1 MGQQKIYLKNGQT
14 VICDTTKTT
23 SEGTYRTQFIYNVF
37 CCGTEEYIVN
47 TLHRREN
54 PYADYVMRWTF
65 PSDVYFEFKLTYS
78 EQGHHWSYSAQLTD
92 GKGTTYPI
100 YFGLKHIPDARP
112 DKYYVQAYMRYNT
125 TTSKFAIDVN
135 SFGYGY
141 DDNHPEWYAA
151 QNMTSEKMSEYSN
164 DRSALPNSVY
174 PTLIVDYCNND
185 VSILGDAPAKP
196 DPYNPGGSADPD
208 GNGGGGDFDTSS
220 DPIEFP
226 SLPTLNASTT
236 GFLTIYAPYIGEVN
250 ALADYMW
257 TDDFITNVKKLYSDP
272 ADAVISF
279 GIVPYSIPSVVDSN
293 VSVGGVSTNLS
304 MHRAT
309 SQYVEVDCGNL
320 SLHEFFGSCFDYQ
333 PYTSLQLYCPFSGYH
348 TIDVDNCMS
357 NTLALKYQFDILSG
371 SFVAHL
377 KVGDAVM
384 YQWGGTALMTLPI
397 SSYSMDALIKG
408 AVTATASVAGAVATG
423 GALAPIAGA
432 MTVASVTSMKPEI
445 AHGSGVGSASALFSV
460 RQPYV
465 IIKRPRQALP
475 KSQNVYIG
483 YPAVYTTTLD
493 TLSGY
498 TEIESVHLENMTC
511 TDNEKSEIE
520 ELLQQGV
527 IL

>member
-1 MGQQKIYLKNGQT
+1 MAQQKIYLANGET
-14 VICDTTKTT
+14 VICDTIKTT
-23 SEGTYRTQFIYNVF
+23 SEGTYRTEYIYNVF
-37 CCGTEEYIVN
+37 CGGYENYIIAK
-47 TLHRREN
+47 LHARDN
-54 PYADYVMRWTF
+54 IHDDYTMTWTF
-65 PSDVYFEFKLTYS
+65 PSGVYLKMVFK
-78 EQGHHWSYSAQLTD
+78 YSAQYQQWDYSAVLTD
-92 GKGTTYPI
+92 EINNYPV
-100 YFGLKHIPDARP
+100 YVGLKQISDTSPSDT
-112 DKYYVQAYMRYNT
+112 YYLRLYMIYNIT
-125 TTSKFAIDVN
+125 TDKFAISVDN
-135 SFGYGY
+135 FGYSNV
-141 DDNHPEWYAA
+141 DPLWTVA

-164 DRSALPNSVY
+164 NQSNDIRVVY
-174 PTLIVDYCNND
+174 PALITDYCNND
-185 VSILGDAPAKP
+185 VTILGNAKAKP
-196 DPYNPGGSADPD
+196 DPYNPGGNASPE
-208 GNGGGGDFDTSS
+208 GSGGGGDFDISS
-220 DPIEFP
+220 DPIPFP
-226 SLPTLNASTT
+226 TLPTLNAATT
-236 GFLTIYAPYIGEVN
+236 GFLSIYVPLIGEVN

-272 ADAVISF
+272 ADALISF
-279 GIVPYSIPSVVDSN
+279 GIVPYSIPSVVDPN

-304 MHRAT
+304 MHKAV
-309 SQYVEVDCGNL
+309 SQYVEINCGTL

-357 NTLALKYQFDILSG
+357 NSLELKYQFDILSG
-371 SFVAHL
+371 SFVAFL

-384 YQWGGTALMTLPI
+384 YQWGGTALMTLPV

-445 AHGSGVGSASALFSV
+445 SHGGGVGNASALFSV
-460 RQPYV
+460 RQPYI
-465 IIKRPRQALP
+465 IIKRPRQVLP

-483 YPAVYTTTLD
+483 YPAVYTAALD

-498 TEIESVHLENMTC
+498 TEIESIHLENMTC
-511 TDNEKSEIE
+511 TDNEKTEIE